1 MSSSLDRTSEE
12 EEKKGRRLSRTRRR
26 RRGVDNKQVI
36 WDLRPTEQDRPTDRV
51 VTGSRMLP
59 ADLSIP
65 RRQGEAENPISSV
78 KFREDEGVTASQQQ
92 RGQHL

>member
-1 MSSSLDRTSEE
+1 MVSSSLDRTSK
-12 EEKKGRRLSRTRRR
+12 EEKKGRRLSRTRR

-36 WDLRPTEQDRPTDRV
+36 WDLRPTDRTRPTDRV

>member
-1 MSSSLDRTSEE
+1 MVSSSAHSLDRTFGGAEDDE
-12 EEKKGRRLSRTRRR
+12 EEKMG
-26 RRGVDNKQVI
+26 RGVDNKQVI
-36 WDLRPTEQDRPTDRV
+36 WDLRPTDRTRPTDRV